1 MFARADCPRFTVNL
15 DDPPAT
21 RWDHILPRFRDD
33 IPGVLTMID
42 DMVDSPF
49 AIKLIESCL
58 KTAVFFGSV
67 MYSEELTRIAE
78 LLGVPVGKVIL
89 LQLAYEAFAA
99 CTSVVATGDAADGH
113 PLHIRTMDWEM
124 PELERLTIE
133 VDFQRSGRTVASA
146 TTWAGYV
153 GVVTGLRV
161 GAFSLSVNYRRT
173 ELMSEKPVAAFM
185 KNLWGVVRS
194 KWPVSYVLREV
205 LTQEAPLTYSGVL
218 RFFRGVHLVAPCYI
232 TVAGTAPGEG
242 CVCSMERKGK
252 KSTFVEMPHDRGSDS
267 DSDLPRL
274 HLTDVFSVYDAP
286 SEVSKKK
293 KKKKTKK
300 KKMMNNKA
308 STPDE
313 HGQQQQQQQPAGP
326 AAVSVAEAE
335 DRGFIVQTNMDW
347 WRDDDAARTGN
358 PEPHEWQDICD
369 SRLRRL
375 FARSA
380 LRQCQEER
388 DSSSG
393 EAPAGEASGGGGG
406 GGGGGAGAGP
416 VPRPSG
422 PCVSETDLWT
432 VMSTPPC
439 LAHDTVYTTFMD
451 PSSGKLV
458 TRVKARREHVA
469 RGTRRFGALQRRI
482 QQHFADE
489 TRAST
494 QAATRQ

>member
-1 MFARADCPRFTVNL
+1 
-15 DDPPAT
+15 
-21 RWDHILPRFRDD
+21 
-33 IPGVLTMID
+33 MID
-42 DMVDSPF
+42 DVVQSPF

-78 LLGVPVGKVIL
+78 ILGVPVGKVIL

-99 CTSVVATGDAADGH
+99 CTSVVANGDTADGH

-133 VDFQRSGRTVASA
+133 VDFQRGGRTVASA

-205 LTQEAPLTYSGVL
+205 LTQEAPLSYSGVL

-252 KSTFVEMPHDRGSDS
+252 KSTFVEMPRDRGSDS
-267 DSDLPRL
+267 DNDRPRL
-274 HLTDVFSVYDAP
+274 HLTDVFSVFEAP
-286 SEVSKKK
+286 NEVSKRKK
-293 KKKKTKK
+293 KRKQKKVKKT
-300 KKMMNNKA
+300 A
-308 STPDE
+308 TPDE
-313 HGQQQQQQQPAGP
+313 QRDEPP
-326 AAVSVAEAE
+326 LVSVADAE

-358 PEPHEWQDICD
+358 PELHEWQDICD
-369 SRLRRL
+369 SRFRRL

-388 DSSSG
+388 ERATAD
-393 EAPAGEASGGGGG
+393 EVSGGGSR
-406 GGGGGAGAGP
+406 AEAAA
-416 VPRPSG
+416 RPPG

-451 PSSGKLV
+451 PCTGKLV
-458 TRVKARREHVA
+458 TRVKARRDQVA
-469 RGTRRFGALQRRI
+469 RGTRRFGTLQRKI

-489 TRAST
+489 TSESR